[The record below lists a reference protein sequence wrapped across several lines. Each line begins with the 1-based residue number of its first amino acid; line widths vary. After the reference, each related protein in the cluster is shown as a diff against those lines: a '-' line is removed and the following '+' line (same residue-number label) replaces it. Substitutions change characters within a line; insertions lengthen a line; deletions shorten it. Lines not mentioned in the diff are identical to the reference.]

1 MRCIYVVKTIK
12 ECVVK
17 EMDDY
22 SLASLN
28 ESKNEWCAR
37 LVNMLT
43 PLVAEGLRS
52 IFDEAWRVCTAND
65 ETEKYLATFQTF
77 LGRVPGWNATMITD
91 ECKRITDRS
100 GCSYLPDLI
109 TCIHIVQLK
118 ALSCVRVGTQQK
130 KVDVNVPSLD
140 DFVHRVYIQC
150 ARKVYT
156 NVYLFE
162 KGIPSLEVQKRNR
175 ELELIVRECIM
186 MAIRDGI
193 PMEEILRA
201 YMEETQDK
209 DTIVEEKN
217 EILGEETVEE
227 EVAVADSEPNLPI
240 QPDAADAAASVE
252 KAQVPT
258 VASAAVA
265 PEIVIETRTP
275 PPTTAAETQQPAISF
290 SDDDHI
296 MSSSGREEVVSAPKT
311 LERLDQIQREREQSE
326 AQSGAPDGDGPS
338 LHIGSAVSLAPLDVT
353 AL

>member
-1 MRCIYVVKTIK
+1 MKTIK

-52 IFDEAWRVCTAND
+52 IFDEAWRVCAAND
-65 ETEKYLATFQTF
+65 EAEKYLATFQTF
-77 LGRVPGWNATMITD
+77 LGRVPGWNATMIAD

-175 ELELIVRECIM
+175 ELELIVRECMM

-209 DTIVEEKN
+209 DTIVEEKS
-217 EILGEETVEE
+217 EVLGEETVEE
-227 EVAVADSEPNLPI
+227 EVAVAAREPNLPVR
-240 QPDAADAAASVE
+240 PDAAAVAVDVE
-252 KAQVPT
+252 EAQVPA
-258 VASAAVA
+258 ASADTAAA

-275 PPTTAAETQQPAISF
+275 PPATAVETQQPAISF

-296 MSSSGREEVVSAPKT
+296 MSSSGKEEVVSAPKT
-311 LERLDQIQREREQSE
+311 LERLDQLQRERQQSE
-326 AQSGAPDGDGPS
+326 AQSEAADGDGPS
-338 LHIGSAVSLAPLDVT
+338 LQIGSAVSLAPLDIT

>member
-1 MRCIYVVKTIK
+1 
-12 ECVVK
+12 
-17 EMDDY
+17 MDDY

-37 LVNMLT
+37 LVNILS
-43 PLVAEGLRS
+43 PLVVEGLRS
-52 IFDEAWRVCTAND
+52 IFDEAWRVCSAND

-77 LGRVPGWNATMITD
+77 LGRVPGWNATMISD
-91 ECKRITDRS
+91 ECKRIAERS

-109 TCIHIVQLK
+109 TCVHIVQLK

-162 KGIPSLEVQKRNR
+162 KGVPSLEVQKRNR
-175 ELELIVRECIM
+175 ELEHIVRECIM

-209 DTIVEEKN
+209 DTVVEEKS
-217 EILGEETVEE
+217 EVLGEETVHD
-227 EVAVADSEPNLPI
+227 EVPVTDGDLGDTEVVAAGDGDVDKSDPPA
-240 QPDAADAAASVE
+240 PG
-252 KAQVPT
+252 T
-258 VASAAVA
+258 VAEPVA
-265 PEIVIETRTP
+265 ELVIESAPPPPRA
-275 PPTTAAETQQPAISF
+275 PPTTTADEGAPRPAISF
-290 SDDDHI
+290 SDDDHV

-311 LERLDQIQREREQSE
+311 LERLDQIQKERQEMD
-326 AQSGAPDGDGPS
+326 AGSGDQGGDGQT
-338 LHIGSAVSLAPLDVT
+338 LQIGSAVPLAPLDVV